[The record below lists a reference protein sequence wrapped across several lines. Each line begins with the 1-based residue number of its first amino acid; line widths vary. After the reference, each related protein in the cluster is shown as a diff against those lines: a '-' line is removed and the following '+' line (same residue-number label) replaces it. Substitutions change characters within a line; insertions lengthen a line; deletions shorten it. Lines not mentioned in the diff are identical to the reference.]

1 MPPPA
6 RSSKLKEE
14 LVKRATEGST
24 WDIHKLSEYIMAN
37 KDYDVAVLGP
47 LMYLLDPGLIPSAQE
62 MKALK
67 FQRSRPTLPAV
78 HAAMHVLSVMVSLFG
93 GLESQGKDAIAVATR
108 LVANHLPNICQWT
121 NFFAREG
128 LYVGPCGSLFLLF
141 VLLDELQGA
150 IMSSTSCIESLLAMW
165 TSIGADRRPVV
176 VSACT
181 LCPLVSLLKLTI
193 TDDDGRTNLCD
204 IFGNSREEL
213 KSFISALVQRMDA
226 VSSLHA
232 EGTVSTSFTTAYVSQ
247 LLDIT
252 QELLTEQNYWI
263 AIFRDGSYLSTL
275 SSTLL
280 SVSLKARGHSTIW
293 KDITLSLRYMVT
305 FCSASGLG
313 NISPVHQMHHALK
326 GGILRLLSRCLTHI
340 PPSCSDF
347 SFVARFYG
355 DILAYT
361 VYRRVT
367 EVIFPFHP
375 ALKTQTIRS
384 LVSPSP
390 EITRLWPAV
399 DSTVQ
404 SACAIYDHPMSQ
416 RAAERICDNIHV
428 SGVCSSY
435 FEAELT
441 PIDSIVLGAGA
452 LIQSLEFSR
461 SGALSATL
469 LGASF
474 YPFLRF
480 QLLAFIEHFC
490 ETQTP
495 VFEDIRR
502 RRKISESLQSLVI
515 FVDHVSLPPTVDL
528 RTFDQTKS
536 LFERDMQHLT
546 KRSLSYLAQSSE
558 VGNLYLVQ
566 FLFPYGITTLRVFA
580 RMCRDVSGGFYSL
593 SSIFTVIE
601 SPKNTLDFQGKT
613 AREVRADLTAVT
625 GGK

>member
-108 LVANHLPNICQWT
+108 LVADHLPNICQWT

-165 TSIGADRRPVV
+165 TSIGADRQPVV

-204 IFGNSREEL
+204 VFGNSKEEL

-416 RAAERICDNIHV
+416 RAAERICDNIH
-428 SGVCSSY
+428 
-435 FEAELT
+435 FH
-441 PIDSIVLGAGA
+441 
-452 LIQSLEFSR
+452 
-461 SGALSATL
+461 
-469 LGASF
+469 
-474 YPFLRF
+474 
-480 QLLAFIEHFC
+480 LLAFIEHFC

-546 KRSLSYLAQSSE
+546 KRSLSFLAQSSE

-580 RMCRDVSGGFYSL
+580 RTCRDVSGGFYSL